1 MSLFER
7 LDVRPYEELGVLR
20 ARRAM
25 AAVTR
30 SQTAPLPVARVED
43 VTVPGA
49 VGRLPTRVYDPAP
62 GAGLPLVVYVHGG
75 GFSLG
80 NVEAAD
86 GPCRRL
92 AETAKV
98 VVASVEYRLA
108 PESPFP
114 AGLEDCRAAVDW
126 LLDDP
131 GRVGA
136 GDGRI
141 LVGDSAGAHLVAS
154 TSVQRRDAGLR
165 PADAQVLIYPTV
177 RPARGNP
184 FRSYEE
190 NADAPLMSRSTMTW
204 FWDQYLPASHDPTD
218 PRIDLLRCPDFRGLP
233 RTLIV
238 AAELDPLRDEGLELA
253 ARMAEDGV
261 PVETSLYEGAVH
273 GFWWLDA
280 ALGQAAELDGELAA
294 FIGRL

>member
-7 LDVRPYEELGVLR
+7 LDVRPYEELGILR

-25 AAVTR
+25 AGVTR
-30 SQTAPLPVARVED
+30 SQSAPVPMARVED
-43 VTVPGA
+43 IAVPGA
-49 VGRLPTRVYDPAP
+49 VGRLPARIYDPSP
-62 GAGLPLVVYVHGG
+62 GDELPLVVYVHGG
-75 GFSLG
+75 GFTLG

-92 AETAKV
+92 ANMAQAV
-98 VVASVEYRLA
+98 VVSVEYRLA

-114 AGLEDCRAAVDW
+114 AGLEDCIAAVDW
-126 LLDDP
+126 LLEDP

-136 GDGRI
+136 GGRRI
-141 LVGDSAGAHLVAS
+141 LMGDSAGGHLVAS
-154 TSVQRRDAGLR
+154 TSVHRRDAGLSA
-165 PADAQVLIYPTV
+165 ADAQVLVYPTV

-184 FRSYEE
+184 SPSYVE
-190 NADAPLMSRSTMTW
+190 NADAPLMTRSTMTW
-204 FWDQYLPASHDPTD
+204 FWDQYLLEVSDAAD
-218 PRIDLLRCPDFRGLP
+218 PRIDLLRCRDFRGLP

-238 AAELDPLRDEGLELA
+238 AAELDPLRDEGLEFGARLA
-253 ARMAEDGV
+253 ADGV
-261 PVETSLYEGAVH
+261 PVETSLYEGGVH

-280 ALGQAAELDGELAA
+280 MLEQAAELDRELAE